1 MGRLGV
7 VDLEASG
14 QRALG
19 EGVWVVA
26 EEGVV
31 VAQQGVVDG
40 AVGVCQQQILV
51 LVYDLLK
58 AAGQEGG
65 LVLI

>member
-1 MGRLGV
+1 MRGVGV

-19 EGVWVVA
+19 EGVWVVTQ
-26 EEGVV
+26 EGVV

-40 AVGVCQQQILV
+40 VWVSQQQILV
-51 LVYDLLK
+51 LLDHLTRGV
-58 AAGQEGG
+58 QMT
-65 LVLI
+65 

>member
-1 MGRLGV
+1 MRRLGV
-7 VDLEASG
+7 VDLEAG
-14 QRALG
+14 GERALG
-19 EGVWVVA
+19 EWMWVVA

-51 LVYDLLK
+51 LVYYLLEG
-58 AAGQEGG
+58 AGQRIGS
-65 LVLI
+65 V